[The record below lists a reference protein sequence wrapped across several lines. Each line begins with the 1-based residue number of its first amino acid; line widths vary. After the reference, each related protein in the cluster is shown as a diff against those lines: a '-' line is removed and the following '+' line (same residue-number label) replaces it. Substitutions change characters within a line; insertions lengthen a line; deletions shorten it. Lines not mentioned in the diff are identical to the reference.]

1 MRNQLLCCVFALCL
15 VTVTLASLV
24 EEGDTLPWL
33 EEAKRAP
40 AAGDDLL
47 QEFLNGVSRHRS
59 SGRFGKRS
67 SEPFGTD
74 SDLVGERSAVN
85 RLLWQLW
92 HRGQREE

>member
-1 MRNQLLCCVFALCL
+1 MKNQVFCCVFAMCL
-15 VTVTLASLV
+15 VTAALGNLV
-24 EEGDTLPWL
+24 DEGDTSAWL
-33 EEAKRAP
+33 EQVKRTP

-74 SDLVGERSAVN
+74 SDLVGERSAMN

-92 HRGQREE
+92 HRSQQDE